1 MSISPGSHLGP
12 YEILAAIGAG
22 GMGEVYRARDPRLGR
37 EVAIKVL
44 PESFSADPDR
54 LRRFE
59 QEARA
64 AGMLNHPNITAVL
77 DIGEHEGAPYVV
89 QELLEGETLRDVLAA
104 EQLSVRRAM
113 DYAGQIAEGLAA
125 AHEKGIV
132 HRDLKP
138 ENLVVTRGGRVKILD
153 FGLAKL
159 IRPDGATGD
168 VTEGPTLSGGTEPGV
183 ILGTVGYMSP
193 EQVRGQNADHRSDIF
208 AFGAILHEML
218 TGQRAFQRDSA
229 VETMT
234 AILREEPPDISQNQA
249 ISPSLDH
256 IMRHCLEKRPEERF
270 HSARDLAFA
279 LREVSSGPPTPG
291 AAPRVGW
298 PRQGVFLFAAAGIV
312 LLALALGSTVG
323 GWGKRLPGSAKPAA
337 IQSLAVLPLAN
348 LSGDPEQEYFA
359 DGMTEALITSLAQLS
374 GLRVISRTS
383 VMQYKNVRKPLT
395 EIARE
400 LKVEGIVEGSV
411 MRAGARVRI
420 TAQLIQAATDK
431 HLWAQ
436 DYERDL
442 RDVLTLQS
450 EVARAIAREVQVKIG
465 PEEQG
470 RLKKSQRV
478 DPSAYEAYL
487 KGRYHWNKRT
497 EEGIKTGV
505 SFFEQAIQLDPTYA
519 PAYAG
524 VADSYVVLQSHR
536 FVPSAEAHPKA
547 KAAARKA
554 LEIDE
559 TLSEAHASM
568 ASVLWDDS
576 DSIGAEREFQRAIQL
591 NPGYSTAR
599 QWYGEFLSQKGE
611 HERAITEARR
621 AVQLDPLSLMIHR
634 NLGMI
639 YYMARRY
646 DLAIQQFRATLEIGP
661 DFSLAHSGL
670 GWVYLQTGMRKEAIA
685 ELESAR
691 ALSGADPGSTSAL
704 GYAYGVAGEREKA
717 LRLLDEL
724 KERSKGHYVSPFDI
738 AVVYVGLGE
747 KEQAF
752 EWLRKA
758 CEERAGD
765 LGTVNRDPAF
775 DGLRADSR
783 FAALARCIAGSP

>member
-1 MSISPGSHLGP
+1 MAFLPARGTGRGSPFLFLTAGRVNSATTRVLNWFAHLSAPASGERSRAPAPLIELRGCRSPLSPPLHTVPSLAVTLAAGARLGP
-12 YEILAAIGAG
+12 YEIVAPIGAG
-22 GMGEVYRARDPRLGR
+22 GMGEVYRAKDPRLGR
-37 EVAIKVL
+37 DVAIKVL
-44 PESFSADPDR
+44 PASFSADPDR
-54 LRRFE
+54 LGRFE
-59 QEARA
+59 REARA
-64 AGMLNHPNITAVL
+64 AGALNHPNITSVY
-77 DIGEHEGAPYVV
+77 DIGSMDGAPYVV
-89 QELLEGETLRDVLAA
+89 SELLDGETLRDVLDG

-168 VTEGPTLSGGTEPGV
+168 VTEGPTLSAGTEPGV

-218 TGQRAFQRDSA
+218 TGQRAFRRDSA
-229 VETMT
+229 VETLT
-234 AILREEPPDISQNQA
+234 AILREEPPDISQTNQA

-256 IMRHCLEKRPEERF
+256 IVRRCLEKRPEERF

-298 PRQGVFLFAAAGIV
+298 PRRGVFLFAAAGIV
-312 LLALALGSTVG
+312 LLALALGFTVG
-323 GWGKRLPGSAKPAA
+323 GWGKRLTGSAKPAA

-478 DPSAYEAYL
+478 NPSAYEAYL

-524 VADSYVVLQSHR
+524 VADSYTVLQSHR

-568 ASVLWDDS
+568 ASVLWDDL
-576 DSIGAEREFQRAIQL
+576 DWIGAEREFQRAIQTTFRRAEGTIEGKL
-591 NPGYSTAR
+591 CFSFR
-599 QWYGEFLSQKGE
+599 HRSRLYGTGRKRTGVRVAAEGLRG
-611 HERAITEARR
+611 ARR
-621 AVQLDPLSLMIHR
+621 RSGNRQSGPGVRRHSRGFEVCGPGSMHRRLTLGPGPLDR
-634 NLGMI
+634 
-639 YYMARRY
+639 
-646 DLAIQQFRATLEIGP
+646 
-661 DFSLAHSGL
+661 
-670 GWVYLQTGMRKEAIA
+670 
-685 ELESAR
+685 AR
-691 ALSGADPGSTSAL
+691 ARVD
-704 GYAYGVAGEREKA
+704 R
-717 LRLLDEL
+717 
-724 KERSKGHYVSPFDI
+724 
-738 AVVYVGLGE
+738 
-747 KEQAF
+747 
-752 EWLRKA
+752 
-758 CEERAGD
+758 
-765 LGTVNRDPAF
+765 
-775 DGLRADSR
+775 
-783 FAALARCIAGSP
+783 